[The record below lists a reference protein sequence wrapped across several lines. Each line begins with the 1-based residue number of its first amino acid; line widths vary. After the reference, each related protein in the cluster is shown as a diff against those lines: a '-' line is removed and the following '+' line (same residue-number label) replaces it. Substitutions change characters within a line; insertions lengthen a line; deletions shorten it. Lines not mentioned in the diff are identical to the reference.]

1 MQVNSD
7 EIIKRKMRKRN
18 MKLFPTYKKL
28 AWDYIFFYTI
38 NFLFLTQVKG
48 INPAD
53 VVLIDSFYYLFSSI
67 AQIPATFVIE
77 FLGRRNSMIFANVV
91 NCLYMVMIMFSSNL
105 FNLIIAELLS
115 SLAFAIKG
123 SSEPGLLNE
132 SIPRTKRKSEIF
144 AKINEKGMS
153 SYYIINGISTVIAGF
168 LYEIN
173 PYIPITLSLITL
185 IFVTI
190 LSTLFIEPVKRG
202 KKKKLNINQI
212 KDLKSSFKFILKSER
227 IKSLILM
234 STLMTGILNILATYE
249 ISLVEDLK
257 MSPTYMGILFA
268 FLGAIATLGTRE
280 QNNFHK
286 TFKNKTLTVLG
297 LTVVGTCIL
306 SGISGI
312 IAKEYKIAIILIII
326 AYLIKHTCEG
336 AYYALIEKYLSN
348 FTNKDIDT
356 KIYTAN
362 NYVRSISSALIGIMA
377 AFLLERMETAYCMI
391 IVGIFF
397 AILMI
402 LTSKYMKTRVGL
414 KPEEYP
420 KEEVKYDK
428 LKELV

>member
-53 VVLIDSFYYLFSSI
+53 VVLIDSFYYLFSFI
-67 AQIPATFVIE
+67 AQVPATFIIE
-77 FLGRRNSMIFANVV
+77 FLGRRNSIIFANILS
-91 NCLYMVMIMFSSNL
+91 CLYMVFIMFSKNL
-105 FNLIIAELLS
+105 FNLVVAECLS
-115 SLAFAIKG
+115 SLAFAIKE
-123 SSEPGLLNE
+123 SAEPGLLNE
-132 SIPRTKRKSEIF
+132 SIPPTKKKSEIF

-173 PYIPITLSLITL
+173 PYIPMLLSLITL
-185 IFVTI
+185 IIVTI
-190 LSTLFIEPVKRG
+190 LSILFIEPISKT
-202 KKKKLNINQI
+202 KKKKFNGTQI
-212 KDLKSSFKFILKSER
+212 KDIKDSFKYILKSER
-227 IKSLILM
+227 IKSLILI
-234 STLMTGILNILATYE
+234 SVLMTGILNILATYE
-249 ISLVEDLK
+249 LSLVEDLD
-257 MSPTYMGILFA
+257 MSATNMGVLFA

-286 TFKNKTLTVLG
+286 KFKNKSLTVLG
-297 LTVVGTCIL
+297 LTIVGTCIL

-312 IAKEYKIAIILIII
+312 IAKEYKIAIIFIII
-326 AYLIKHTCEG
+326 AYLIKHICEG
-336 AYYALIEKYLSN
+336 TYHALIEKYLSN

-356 KIYTAN
+356 KIYTADN
-362 NYVRSISSALIGIMA
+362 CVRSVAAAVIGVMA
-377 AFLLERMETAYCMI
+377 SFLLDRMETAYCMI
-391 IVGIFF
+391 IVGVVFG
-397 AILMI
+397 ILMI
-402 LTSKYMKTRVGL
+402 LASKYMKTRVGL

>member
-1 MQVNSD
+1 MVT
-7 EIIKRKMRKRN
+7 EEEVKKRKMRKRN
-18 MKLFPTYKKL
+18 MKLFPIYKKL

-38 NFLFLTQVKG
+38 NFLFLTQIKG

-53 VVLIDSFYYLFSSI
+53 VVLIDSFYYLFSFV
-67 AQIPATFVIE
+67 AQIPATFIIE
-77 FLGRRNSMIFANVV
+77 FLGRKNSIIFANVL
-91 NCLYMVMIMFSSNL
+91 NCLYMVLILFSNSL
-105 FNLIIAELLS
+105 FNLIIAEILS

-123 SSEPGLLNE
+123 SAEPGLLNE

-144 AKINEKGMS
+144 AKINEKGLS
-153 SYYIINGISTVIAGF
+153 SYYIINGISTVIAGL
-168 LYEIN
+168 LYEVN

-185 IFVTI
+185 VIVTGI
-190 LSTLFIEPVKRG
+190 STFFIEPVKMN
-202 KKKKLNINQI
+202 KKKKLKPSQI
-212 KDLKSSFKFILKSER
+212 EDVKKSFRFILKSER

-234 STLMTGILNILATYE
+234 SVLMTGILNILTTYE
-249 ISLVEDLK
+249 ISLVEDLN
-257 MSPTYMGILFA
+257 MSATNMGILFA

-280 QNNFHK
+280 QNQFHK
-286 TFKNKTLTVLG
+286 KFKNRSLTVLG
-297 LTVVGTCIL
+297 LTIVSTCFL

-312 IAKEYKIAIILIII
+312 IAKNFGIAIILIII

-336 AYYALIEKYLSN
+336 TYHALIEKYLSN

-362 NYVRSISSALIGIMA
+362 NCISSISSAIIGIFA
-377 AFLLERMETAYCMI
+377 AFLLDRMETAYCMI
-391 IVGIFF
+391 IVGVIF